1 MFDLGPV
8 RFSAPLVPILSA
20 LLVFPLLLSLGFWQV
35 GRAAERQAL
44 LDASAA
50 AVQQAPVSLD
60 DVSLQAATPRYVPVA
75 VRGRVDASRQ
85 FLLDNRVNGKV
96 AGYEV
101 LTPVIYKPGKAILI
115 NRGWIPLGAS
125 RVAKPDVA
133 LPDGTALSVEF
144 TGLAVVPPERF
155 SLGDAAGGDTGW
167 PRVLQVE
174 DFAAISA
181 LLGLEVLPRVVQSA
195 DIAWGFESIWKPVQ
209 KGPEQNYAYA
219 LQWFALAATL
229 VLIVVVLCVR
239 KRQENT

>member
-1 MFDLGPV
+1 M
-8 RFSAPLVPILSA
+8 PILCA
-20 LLVFPLLLSLGFWQV
+20 VLVLPLLLSLGFWQL
-35 GRAAERQAL
+35 GRAAERQTL

-50 AVQQAPVSLD
+50 ALQQAPVSLED
-60 DVSLQAATPRYVPVA
+60 DALQATTVRYVPVT
-75 VRGRVDASRQ
+75 VRGQVDADRQ

-101 LTPVIYKPGKAILI
+101 LIPVIYKPGKAILV

-125 RVAKPDVA
+125 RAEKPDVA
-133 LPDGTALSVEF
+133 LPDDTAASVAF

-155 SLGDAAGGDTGW
+155 SLGDAIGGDAGW

-174 DFAAISA
+174 DFAAIGA
-181 LLGLEVLPRVVQSA
+181 LLQLELVPRVVQSA
-195 DIAWGFESIWKPVQ
+195 DIAWGYESIWKPVQ

-239 KRQENT
+239 KRPENT